1 MLFVALTA
9 HGCAILSAH
18 ESVRCDVIFK
28 PHLCCRFRRRVGSPF
43 PRKIVFVSH
52 ASRHAA
58 RMESTRPR
66 ESPSALCGSVHPS
79 FRSGRHIDGRYDL
92 SLFRMLAC
100 AVGGQ
105 ASRQRRMS
113 RYGAS
118 EPSLVLLN
126 VVSVHR
132 WLASVNPASGRHAS
146 PVCRS
151 GR

>member
-52 ASRHAA
+52 ASRHPA
-58 RMESTRPR
+58 RMESTRPH
-66 ESPSALCGSVHPS
+66 ESRSAQCRSVHPS
-79 FRSGRHIDGRYDL
+79 FRSGRRIDGRHDL

-100 AVGGQ
+100 DAGGQ
-105 ASRQRRMS
+105 GSRQRRMS

>member
-52 ASRHAA
+52 ASRCHA
-58 RMESTRPR
+58 RMEFTRPHDAQ
-66 ESPSALCGSVHPS
+66 SAQSRSAHPS
-79 FRSGRHIDGRYDL
+79 FRSGLHIDGRLDR
-92 SLFRMLAC
+92 SQFRMLAC
-100 AVGGQ
+100 AVIAQ
-105 ASRQRRMS
+105 AARQRRMS